1 MSKDN
6 FIFKEY
12 QKATS
17 YLKIDIEASK
27 NNDSNSGGYKKAVYQ
42 SVKQKT
48 NDFSLD
54 KWFLPF
60 CFIFEVVVFHF
71 ALALLLPS

>member
-12 QKATS
+12 QKAIS

-27 NNDSNSGGYKKAVYQ
+27 NNDSNSSGYKKSVYQ
-42 SVKQKT
+42 SVEPKS

-54 KWFLPF
+54 KLFLPF
-60 CFIFEVVVFHF
+60 CFIFEVVAFHF
-71 ALALLLPS
+71 VLALL